1 MHDRRLPL
9 LNHSTRATHVYPFE
23 TSYIILFCLRWSWIS
38 CVSCVCTCVE
48 WVLYKCVYVWEYMGV
63 HVRCY
68 APKNE
73 LHSKWSLGVRNIR
86 IYIYIIPTYFE
97 YFAHSEKKKK
107 ETCLYAARHTL
118 VSYSPCNTYDIIFR
132 KSVLSSRAPSPFF
145 LPFLSFFLCLSVSL
159 SPFLFLS
166 SIILFSSSAR
176 SWLRPF
182 SRSVIIH

>member
-1 MHDRRLPL
+1 M
-9 LNHSTRATHVYPFE
+9 
-23 TSYIILFCLRWSWIS
+23 CLRVGVYGSTCTVLRPEKRIAFQM
-38 CVSCVCTCVE
+38 VS
-48 WVLYKCVYVWEYMGV
+48 
-63 HVRCY
+63 RC
-68 APKNE
+68 
-73 LHSKWSLGVRNIR
+73 SKYTN